1 MKTEDIKPG
10 DILYEKE
17 RKLLVKVARVDE
29 DGVVK
34 CSAYT
39 DMGRIFKTVPP
50 PYRIGTHTA
59 DAYIPATDDQR
70 KYMERKL
77 AVCEYVNLPKNN
89 RMETLAYI
97 ISDLKAENIELTQR
111 VHQLMDDYNNVVRQ
125 LDGKETHKDEDP
137 AKLLLDNMQKM
148 RDHCDMLEKDNEQLK
163 RQCVQLQTE
172 RNEAKPHADECELQK
187 EELFK
192 YIARFNNS
200 ELLKIGDDCT
210 YRNSLPNGKP
220 VKVGSVV
227 CNCCRHSVKVDLD
240 GRKCV
245 LCACRYDNTKAEE
258 AQECKPTDE

>member
-1 MKTEDIKPG
+1 MKTEEIKPG

-17 RKLLVKVARVDE
+17 RNLLVKVARVDE

-97 ISDLKAENIELTQR
+97 ISDLKAENMELAQR
-111 VHQLMDDYNNVVRQ
+111 VHQLVDDYNNVVRQ

-137 AKLLLDNMQKM
+137 AKLLLGNMQKM
-148 RDHCDMLEKDNEQLK
+148 RDHCDKLEKDIEQLK

-172 RNEAKPHADECELQK
+172 RNEAKTHADECELQK

-192 YIARFNNS
+192 HIARFETS
-200 ELLKIGDDCT
+200 EFLKTGDYCT
-210 YRNSLPNGKP
+210 HRKSLPNGKP

-240 GRKCV
+240 GKKSV
-245 LCACRYDNTKAEE
+245 LCAWRYDNTKAEE
-258 AQECKPTDE
+258 AQECKPTDD